1 MEELKF
7 NTKYIG
13 RLKEGEMRIAGITL
27 LTGDVD
33 LPGIISDIIMSPR
46 SCTVQGDSSL
56 ADRPGPDLLSLGV
69 IYGDVHMDDHG
80 NPQIESLDS
89 LYGRRT
95 YVLRQPEVAQSYL
108 LDRNY
113 RNYVYPPK
121 QLKIV
126 EELVSLFKSGVRVI
140 VLSNSDYILFG
151 LRIALKQGLIT
162 PSDLSIVYLQDDG
175 GVIDY
180 VGIRSFPNGEL
191 EDWPTGFFDTFDK
204 CLMEL
209 V

>member
-7 NTKYIG
+7 NTKDVG
-13 RLKEGEMRIAGITL
+13 RLKEGEIRVAGITL

-33 LPGIISDIIMSPR
+33 LFGIVSDIVMSPG
-46 SCTVQGDSSL
+46 SCTVEGDCSL
-56 ADRPGPDLLSLGV
+56 SDRPGPDILRGI
-69 IYGDVHMDDHG
+69 IYGNVRMDDHG

-89 LYGRRT
+89 LLGRRT
-95 YVLRQPEVAQSYL
+95 YVLCQPEVGQYYQI
-108 LDRNY
+108 DRNY
-113 RNYVYPPK
+113 GHYVYPPK

-126 EELVSLFKSGVRVI
+126 EELVSLFNSGVRVI
-140 VLSNSDYILFG
+140 VLSNSDYVLFG
-151 LRIALKQGLIT
+151 LRIALKNGLIT
-162 PSDLSIVYLQDDG
+162 PSDLSIVYFQDDG
-175 GVIDY
+175 RAIDY
-180 VGIRSFPNGEL
+180 VGIRSYPNGML

>member
-1 MEELKF
+1 MEELKL
-7 NTKYIG
+7 NIKDIG

-33 LPGIISDIIMSPR
+33 LFGIISDIIMSPR
-46 SCTVQGDSSL
+46 SCTVDGDCSL
-56 ADRPGPDLLSLGV
+56 TDRPGQDLLSDT
-69 IYGDVHMDDHG
+69 IYGYVRMDERG

-89 LYGRRT
+89 LRGRRT
-95 YVLRQPEVAQSYL
+95 YVLRHPEVGQSSQIF
-108 LDRNY
+108 RNY
-113 RNYVYPPK
+113 EHYVYPPK

-126 EELVSLFKSGVRVI
+126 EELVSLFNNGVRII

-151 LRIALKQGLIT
+151 LRIAVKNGLIA

-180 VGIRSFPNGEL
+180 VGIRSFPSGML
-191 EDWPTGFFDTFDK
+191 EEWPRGFFDTFDK